1 MKHGRTAA
9 RVLRTGNEHGGEHA
23 ESNASA
29 GPAQYRPSVDID
41 RSPYVTAQRAQFRS
55 MLGGAMR
62 PAAAPVQRAGDYG
75 GLMPEHDTFG
85 KSYTFGGKKETG
97 FTYHHI
103 IPENKLHDVH
113 EKLKEILKDDASMQS
128 ETGQTLAKG
137 IEGLKAGG
145 REQWVVTRTVNTVSA
160 INKEF
165 SDYGLVVTPE
175 EIGPLLRQ
183 YPALDTL
190 FPQVAAL
197 AKRKIISLIESR
209 FSTEKAK
216 LASRFTD
223 LLKDNAFIQRW
234 EQRNVTADVAGI
246 VQAITLN
253 GNLIFDATAV
263 ERVVLSIPPQGTKGS
278 NKGTL
283 VQAIKEYA
291 QSVRADDYYAANYGY
306 LTQSNVSSTSYL
318 KRIVRDKALP
328 KENQDEL
335 EDVLTW
341 NPGNL
346 HRGPKSE
353 LREKADALLDDGGD
367 SFEFAAV
374 NLLNTEHYIDLSVLN
389 KNLDVLLA
397 AKTDP
402 PSEDTVQLA
411 SGIIHRM
418 IDIQKRG
425 LTEYKAEAWEEVAPS
440 GEEGGEDEGNG
451 SKRGYMRLKQNTE
464 KIKAAAQ
471 DSDIA
476 KLGSAKG
483 IDL

>member
-1 MKHGRTAA
+1 M
-9 RVLRTGNEHGGEHA
+9 
-23 ESNASA
+23 
-29 GPAQYRPSVDID
+29 PAQYRRSTGID
-41 RSPYVTAQRAQFRS
+41 GSPYVTAQRAQFRS
-55 MLGGAMR
+55 ILGSGMGSAT
-62 PAAAPVQRAGDYG
+62 APVQRAGDYG

-85 KSYTFGGKKETG
+85 KSYTFGGKTETG

-113 EKLKEILKDDASMQS
+113 KKLKEILADDASMQS
-128 ETGQTLAKG
+128 ETGQSLTKG

-145 REQWVVTRTVNTVSA
+145 REQWVATRTVNAVSA

-165 SDYGLVVTPE
+165 SDYGVVVTPE

-183 YPALDTL
+183 YTVLDPL
-190 FPQVAAL
+190 FLHVAAL
-197 AKRKIISLIESR
+197 AKRKVIPLIESR

-216 LASRFTD
+216 LAPRFIE

-246 VQAITLN
+246 VQAIKLD
-253 GNLIFDATAV
+253 GNVIFDAAAV
-263 ERVVLSIPPQGTKGS
+263 EGVVLSMPPKGAKGS
-278 NKGTL
+278 NKGAL
-283 VQAIKEYA
+283 VESIKEHA
-291 QSVRADDYYAANYGY
+291 QSVRLDDYYAANYGN
-306 LTQSNVSSTSYL
+306 LTKSNVSSTSYL
-318 KRIVRDKALP
+318 KRVVRDKALP
-328 KENQDEL
+328 RENQDEL

-374 NLLNTEHYIDLSVLN
+374 NLLKTEHYLDLSVLN

-411 SGIIHRM
+411 SGIIYRM

-425 LTEYKAEAWEEVAPS
+425 LTEYKAEAWEEVTPQV
-440 GEEGGEDEGNG
+440 GEEGEED
-451 SKRGYMRLKQNTE
+451 KKGYMRLKQNTE

-476 KLGSAKG
+476 KLGSAKN